1 MKKAW
6 PWALG
11 LVGAIAYFG
20 YFETMAF
27 VHPEQY
33 DTLSHTVSQIGASW
47 PLAIFICG
55 FFAGGLASHFFW
67 PWAANPLGKGGG

>member
-11 LVGAIAYFG
+11 LIAVIAWFG
-20 YFETMAF
+20 YWEAMAF
-27 VHPEQY
+27 AQPERY
-33 DTLSHTVSQIGASW
+33 DTLSFVVSTIGAKW

-55 FFAGGLASHFFW
+55 FFAGGLSVHFFW
-67 PWAANPLGKGGG
+67 PWAANPMGKGGG

>member
-1 MKKAW
+1 VKKAW

-27 VHPEQY
+27 LEPGQY
-33 DTLSHTVSQIGASW
+33 DTLSHVVSTIGAKW
-47 PLAIFICG
+47 PLAIYICG
-55 FFAGGLASHFFW
+55 FFSGGLATHFFW
-67 PWAANPLGKGGG
+67 PWAANPMGPGAG